1 MSLRHPRVAL
11 ESSGKELR
19 GSEETLAEGQIHDSS
34 RPMLAALPRRGARER
49 GGCRWRPTS
58 VEAVRAALG
67 KAADCVVVV
76 TTAGIS
82 VAEEDHVR
90 DAVGALGGSL
100 CVLKVAMKPRKPLA
114 TGRPDDAL
122 FLGLPG
128 NPPAAPAR
136 AVGFRAP
143 AARAPRRRRAQELAM
158 LASPA
163 AEVRRCALLDVHP
176 FLAAA
181 IKTE

>member
-1 MSLRHPRVAL
+1 M
-11 ESSGKELR
+11 
-19 GSEETLAEGQIHDSS
+19 
-34 RPMLAALPRRGARER
+34 
-49 GGCRWRPTS
+49 
-58 VEAVRAALG
+58 
-67 KAADCVVVV
+67 V

-82 VAEEDHVR
+82 VAEEGHVR

-122 FLGLPG
+122 FLGL
-128 NPPAAPAR
+128 R
-136 AVGFRAP
+136 AI
-143 AARAPRRRRAQELAM
+143 RRAQELAM

-163 AEVRRCALLDVHP
+163 AEVRRGALLDVHP